1 MDTNLTQVKQFRTR
15 LYQSLP
21 HRADATMDLIDALA
35 GNTASRSVVELS
47 LSPLF
52 RRRHAS
58 VHDAIDSLLE
68 DTGERGD
75 FDLSRR
81 RLEEGL
87 LRAVA
92 PELPGPKER
101 PFWLMAIDALSLAR
115 PHAATL
121 TDRSYVH
128 KADAPSSGRP
138 VAVGHA
144 YSLLVVLPER
154 QTGDPPWA
162 PALSS
167 RRIPSE
173 RTAAD
178 VAVEQLWDVMEEKD
192 APWAGQL
199 VACVVDSGYGNAPF
213 LADAAKEPELVT
225 IVRLRSNRV
234 VYQPPQPVPGRK
246 GRPPWYGERFDL
258 GDKTTWTEPQTVSTF
273 PRRTSGGRDYTVEV
287 RAWPNMRMKGAKGF
301 PMHSHPC
308 KLLRVECLDEA
319 GKALFRRPLWLGV
332 VGVRRSEVTP
342 EQAHDAYRQRFDQE
356 HSHRF
361 LRQRL
366 LLDAFQTP
374 ETQHEE
380 NYVVLVRLAYVL
392 LFVARTIAQHLPRPW
407 ERAKKTSGPASPT
420 MVQRDLARILA
431 VTGTPACEPKPRGK
445 SKGRTLGVAPGRRTR
460 HKVVYK
466 GQSHAP
472 RARAPA
478 A

>member
-1 MDTNLTQVKQFRTR
+1 MDTTKELKQFRTR

-21 HRADATMDLIDALA
+21 RRADATMDLIDALA
-35 GNTASRSVVELS
+35 ANTTGRTVVELS
-47 LSPLF
+47 LSPHF

-58 VHDAIDSLLE
+58 VHDAIDALHE
-68 DTGERGD
+68 DTDDSGI
-75 FDLSRR
+75 DLPRR
-81 RLEEGL
+81 RLEEGM

-92 PELPGPKER
+92 PELPTPKAR
-101 PFWLMAIDALSLAR
+101 PFWLMAVDALTLAR

-128 KADAPSSGRP
+128 KADVHSSGRP
-138 VAVGHA
+138 VTVGHA
-144 YSLLVVLPER
+144 YSFLVALPER
-154 QTGDPPWA
+154 QAGEPPWA
-162 PALSS
+162 PSLSS

-199 VACVVDSGYGNAPF
+199 VVCVVDSGYGNAPF
-213 LADAAKEPELVT
+213 LADAAKEPDLVT

-234 VYQPPQPVPGRK
+234 LYNLPQPDPDRK

-258 GDKTTWTEPQTVSTF
+258 RDEATWTEPATVSTF
-273 PRRTSGGRDYTVEV
+273 TRRTSGGRDYTVEV
-287 RAWPNMRMKGAKGF
+287 RAWPNMLMKGAKGF
-301 PMHSHPC
+301 PMHRHPC
-308 KLLRVECLDEA
+308 TLLRVECFDAA
-319 GKALFRRPLWLGV
+319 GKALFRRPLWQGV
-332 VGVRRSEVTP
+332 IGVRRAEITP
-342 EQAHDAYRQRFDQE
+342 EQAYDSYRQRFDQE

-380 NYVVLVRLAYVL
+380 NYVVLVRLAYLL
-392 LFVARTIAQHLPRPW
+392 LFVARNIAQHLPRPW
-407 ERAKKTSGPASPT
+407 ERAKKNAGPASPT
-420 MVQRDLARILA
+420 MVQRDLGRILA

-445 SKGRTLGVAPGRRTR
+445 SEGRTLGASPGRRTV

-466 GQSHAP
+466 GHSHPP
-472 RARAPA
+472 RARATA